1 MIINKS
7 IFYLLLVFCV
17 NFNALS
23 KENVHIVYE
32 IEGEII
38 TNVDIKNEKNYLFI
52 INPQLKSLNEAQ
64 LKEISKQSIIK
75 EKIKK
80 KEIIKYFKL
89 DQTDLYLNEL
99 INNLYLKLGFENEES
114 FKQYLSTFDLNLNNI
129 TKKLEIETFWNRLI
143 FEKYKNQININES
156 FITSKMNTE
165 KTKKSEKQYK
175 LLEIVIENK
184 NNINIDNEIE
194 KIKKSIE
201 EVGFKNTASLY
212 SVSDSSKLGGDI
224 GWINES
230 SLSTKI
236 LKELNNIK
244 IGDFV
249 KPINIGKNY
258 LILKI
263 ENIKS
268 EIIEVDKK
276 KKIEEIIQFE
286 KNRQLEQ
293 FSNIYFNQIKINTN
307 INEF

>member
-1 MIINKS
+1 MKINKS
-7 IFYLLLVFCV
+7 IFYLLLVFFV

-32 IEGEII
+32 IGGEII

-99 INNLYLKLGFENEES
+99 INNLYLKLGFQNEES
-114 FKQYLSTFDLNLNNI
+114 FKQYLSTFDLDLNNI
-129 TKKLEIETFWNRLI
+129 KKKFEVETFWNRLI

-156 FITSKMNTE
+156 FITSKMNIE

-276 KKIEEIIQFE
+276 KKIEKIIQFE

>member
-1 MIINKS
+1 MKINKS
-7 IFYLLLVFCV
+7 IFYLLLVFFL

-23 KENVHIVYE
+23 KENVYIVYE
-32 IEGEII
+32 IGGEII

-80 KEIIKYFKL
+80 REIIKYFKL

-99 INNLYLKLGFENEES
+99 INNLYLKLGFENGES
-114 FKQYLSTFDLNLNNI
+114 FKQYLSTYDLNLNNI

-156 FITSKMNTE
+156 FITSKMNIE

-276 KKIEEIIQFE
+276 KKIEKIIQFE

-293 FSNIYFNQIKINTN
+293 FSNIYFNQMKINTN

>member
-1 MIINKS
+1 MKINKS
-7 IFYLLLVFCV
+7 IFYLLLVFFV

-32 IEGEII
+32 IGGEII

-99 INNLYLKLGFENEES
+99 IDNLYLKLGFENEES

-129 TKKLEIETFWNRLI
+129 TKKLEMETFWNRLI
-143 FEKYKNQININES
+143 FEKYKNQININEG
-156 FITSKMNTE
+156 FITSKMNIE
-165 KTKKSEKQYK
+165 KKKESEKQYK
-175 LLEIVIENK
+175 LLEIVIKNNK
-184 NNINIDNEIE
+184 NVANEIE

-230 SLSTKI
+230 SLSNKI

-268 EIIEVDKK
+268 KIIEVDKK
-276 KKIEEIIQFE
+276 KKIEKIIRFE

>member
-7 IFYLLLVFCV
+7 IFYLLLVFFV
-17 NFNALS
+17 NFSALS

-32 IEGEII
+32 IEGEIV

-64 LKEISKQSIIK
+64 LKEISKQSVIK

-143 FEKYKNQININES
+143 FEKYKNQVNINES
-156 FITSKMNTE
+156 LITSKMNTE

-184 NNINIDNEIE
+184 NNTNIDNEIE

-249 KPINIGKNY
+249 GPINIGKNY

>member
-1 MIINKS
+1 MKINKS
-7 IFYLLLVFCV
+7 IFYLLLVFFV

-32 IEGEII
+32 IGGEII

-99 INNLYLKLGFENEES
+99 IKNLYLKLGFQNEES
-114 FKQYLSTFDLNLNNI
+114 FKQYLSTLDLNLNYI
-129 TKKLEIETFWNRLI
+129 KKKFEVETFWNRLI
-143 FEKYKNQININES
+143 FEKYKNQININEG
-156 FITSKMNTE
+156 FITSKMNIE
-165 KTKKSEKQYK
+165 KKKKNEKQYK
-175 LLEIVIENK
+175 LLEIVIK
-184 NNINIDNEIE
+184 NNINVTNEIE

-236 LKELNNIK
+236 LKELNNIE
-244 IGDFV
+244 IGNFV

-268 EIIEVDKK
+268 KIIEVDKK
-276 KKIEEIIQFE
+276 KEIEEIIRFE

>member
-1 MIINKS
+1 MKS
-7 IFYLLLVFCV
+7 KNILLLLLLI
-17 NFNALS
+17 LS
-23 KENVHIVYE
+23 S
-32 IEGEII
+32 
-38 TNVDIKNEKNYLFI
+38 LFI
-52 INPQLKSLNEAQ
+52 LNCN
-64 LKEISKQSIIK
+64 SYPIIGITHYSTAEQKK
-75 EKIKK
+75 EKTDVITWQLIK
-80 KEIIKYFKL
+80 
-89 DQTDLYLNEL
+89 
-99 INNLYLKLGFENEES
+99 INDTVIDKSKG
-114 FKQYLSTFDLNLNNI
+114 LSIRF
-129 TKKLEIETFWNRLI
+129 
-143 FEKYKNQININES
+143 
-156 FITSKMNTE
+156 
-165 KTKKSEKQYK
+165 
-175 LLEIVIENK
+175 
-184 NNINIDNEIE
+184 
-194 KIKKSIE
+194 
-201 EVGFKNTASLY
+201 FKNTASLY

-276 KKIEEIIQFE
+276 KKIEKIIQFE

-293 FSNIYFNQIKINTN
+293 FSNIYFNQMKINTN

>member
-1 MIINKS
+1 MIINKN
-7 IFYLLLVFCV
+7 IFYLLLVFFV

-32 IEGEII
+32 IGGEII

-99 INNLYLKLGFENEES
+99 IKNLYLKSGFQNEES
-114 FKQYLSTFDLNLNNI
+114 FKQYLSTLDLNLNYI
-129 TKKLEIETFWNRLI
+129 KKKFEVETFWNRLI

-156 FITSKMNTE
+156 FITSKMNIE
-165 KTKKSEKQYK
+165 KEKESEKQYK
-175 LLEIVIENK
+175 LLEIVIKNNK
-184 NNINIDNEIE
+184 NVANEIE

>member
-7 IFYLLLVFCV
+7 IFYLLLVFCL

-99 INNLYLKLGFENEES
+99 INNLYLKLGFQNEES

-156 FITSKMNTE
+156 FITSKMNEE
-165 KTKKSEKQYK
+165 KTKNNEKQYK

-276 KKIEEIIQFE
+276 KKIEKIIQFE

>member
-1 MIINKS
+1 MKINKS
-7 IFYLLLVFCV
+7 IFYLLLVFFV

-23 KENVHIVYE
+23 KENVYIVYE
-32 IEGEII
+32 IGGEII

-276 KKIEEIIQFE
+276 KKIEKIIQFE

>member
-7 IFYLLLVFCV
+7 IFYLLLIFLV

-32 IEGEII
+32 IGGEII

-99 INNLYLKLGFENEES
+99 INNLYLKLGFQNEEG
-114 FKQYLSTFDLNLNNI
+114 FKQHLSTFDLDLNNI
-129 TKKLEIETFWNRLI
+129 KKKFEVETFWNRLI
-143 FEKYKNQININES
+143 FEKYKNQININEG
-156 FITSKMNTE
+156 FITSKMNIE
-165 KTKKSEKQYK
+165 KKKKNEKQYK
-175 LLEIVIENK
+175 LLEIVIK
-184 NNINIDNEIE
+184 NNINVANEIE

-244 IGDFV
+244 IGNFV

-268 EIIEVDKK
+268 KIIEVDKK
-276 KKIEEIIQFE
+276 KKIEEIIRFE

-293 FSNIYFNQIKINTN
+293 FSNIYFNQMKINTN

>member
-1 MIINKS
+1 
-7 IFYLLLVFCV
+7 
-17 NFNALS
+17 
-23 KENVHIVYE
+23 
-32 IEGEII
+32 
-38 TNVDIKNEKNYLFI
+38 
-52 INPQLKSLNEAQ
+52 LK
-64 LKEISKQSIIK
+64 K
-75 EKIKK
+75 KIKK

-89 DQTDLYLNEL
+89 DQTDLYLDEL

-143 FEKYKNQININES
+143 FEKYKNQININEG

-184 NNINIDNEIE
+184 NNINMDNEIE

-212 SVSDSSKLGGDI
+212 SVSESSKLGGDI

-230 SLSTKI
+230 SLHIKI

>member
-1 MIINKS
+1 MKINKS
-7 IFYLLLVFCV
+7 IFYLLLVFFV

-32 IEGEII
+32 IGGEII

-143 FEKYKNQININES
+143 FEKYKNQININEG
-156 FITSKMNTE
+156 FITSKMNIE
-165 KTKKSEKQYK
+165 KTKKNEKQYK
-175 LLEIVIENK
+175 LLEIVIK
-184 NNINIDNEIE
+184 NNINVANEIE

-268 EIIEVDKK
+268 KIIEVDKK
-276 KKIEEIIQFE
+276 KEIEEIIRFE

>member
-1 MIINKS
+1 MKINKS
-7 IFYLLLVFCV
+7 IFYLLLVFFV

-32 IEGEII
+32 LGGEII

-80 KEIIKYFKL
+80 KEIIKYYKL

-99 INNLYLKLGFENEES
+99 INNLYLKLGFQNEES
-114 FKQYLSTFDLNLNNI
+114 FKQNLSTFNLNLNNI
-129 TKKLEIETFWNRLI
+129 KKKFEVETFWNRLI
-143 FEKYKNQININES
+143 FEKYKNQININEG
-156 FITSKMNTE
+156 FKTSKMNIE
-165 KTKKSEKQYK
+165 KKKESEKQYK
-175 LLEIVIENK
+175 LLEIVIKNNK
-184 NNINIDNEIE
+184 NVANEIE

-268 EIIEVDKK
+268 KIIEVDKK
-276 KKIEEIIQFE
+276 KKIEEIIRFE

>member
-1 MIINKS
+1 MKINKS
-7 IFYLLLVFCV
+7 IFYLLLVFFV

-32 IEGEII
+32 IGGEII

-89 DQTDLYLNEL
+89 DQTDLYLNKL

-156 FITSKMNTE
+156 FITSKMNIE

-175 LLEIVIENK
+175 LLEIVIK
-184 NNINIDNEIE
+184 NNINVANEIE

-201 EVGFKNTASLY
+201 QVGFKNTASLY

>member
-1 MIINKS
+1 
-7 IFYLLLVFCV
+7 
-17 NFNALS
+17 
-23 KENVHIVYE
+23 
-32 IEGEII
+32 
-38 TNVDIKNEKNYLFI
+38 
-52 INPQLKSLNEAQ
+52 
-64 LKEISKQSIIK
+64 
-75 EKIKK
+75 
-80 KEIIKYFKL
+80 
-89 DQTDLYLNEL
+89 
-99 INNLYLKLGFENEES
+99 
-114 FKQYLSTFDLNLNNI
+114 
-129 TKKLEIETFWNRLI
+129 
-143 FEKYKNQININES
+143 
-156 FITSKMNTE
+156 MNTE

-230 SLSTKI
+230 SLSNKI

-268 EIIEVDKK
+268 EIIEVNKK

>member
-7 IFYLLLVFCV
+7 IFYLLLVFCL

-52 INPQLKSLNEAQ
+52 INPLLKSLNEAQ
-64 LKEISKQSIIK
+64 LKEISKQSVIK

-89 DQTDLYLNEL
+89 DQTDLYLDEL

-143 FEKYKNQININES
+143 FEKYKNQININEG

-268 EIIEVDKK
+268 KIIEVDKN
-276 KKIEEIIQFE
+276 KKIEEIIRFE

>member
-1 MIINKS
+1 MKINKS
-7 IFYLLLVFCV
+7 IFYLLLVFFL

-23 KENVHIVYE
+23 KENVYIVYE
-32 IEGEII
+32 IGGEII
-38 TNVDIKNEKNYLFI
+38 TNVDIKNEKNYLVI

-156 FITSKMNTE
+156 FIKSKMNTE

-230 SLSTKI
+230 SLHIKI

-276 KKIEEIIQFE
+276 KKIEEIIRFE

>member
-1 MIINKS
+1 MKINKS
-7 IFYLLLVFCV
+7 IFYLLLVFFV

-32 IEGEII
+32 IGGEIV

-80 KEIIKYFKL
+80 KEIINYFKL

-99 INNLYLKLGFENEES
+99 INNLYLKLGFENGES
-114 FKQYLSTFDLNLNNI
+114 FKQYLSTYDLNLNNI

-156 FITSKMNTE
+156 FITSKMNIE
-165 KTKKSEKQYK
+165 KKKSEKQYK
-175 LLEIVIENK
+175 LLEIVIK
-184 NNINIDNEIE
+184 NNINVANEIE

-263 ENIKS
+263 ENI
-268 EIIEVDKK
+268 
-276 KKIEEIIQFE
+276 
-286 KNRQLEQ
+286 
-293 FSNIYFNQIKINTN
+293 
-307 INEF
+307 

>member
-1 MIINKS
+1 M
-7 IFYLLLVFCV
+7 
-17 NFNALS
+17 
-23 KENVHIVYE
+23 
-32 IEGEII
+32 
-38 TNVDIKNEKNYLFI
+38 
-52 INPQLKSLNEAQ
+52 
-64 LKEISKQSIIK
+64 
-75 EKIKK
+75 
-80 KEIIKYFKL
+80 
-89 DQTDLYLNEL
+89 
-99 INNLYLKLGFENEES
+99 YLKLGFQNEEN

-129 TKKLEIETFWNRLI
+129 KKKFEVETFWNRLI
-143 FEKYKNQININES
+143 FEKYKNQININEG
-156 FITSKMNTE
+156 FITSKMNIE
-165 KTKKSEKQYK
+165 KKKKNEKQYK
-175 LLEIVIENK
+175 LLEIVIK
-184 NNINIDNEIE
+184 NNINAANEIE

-268 EIIEVDKK
+268 KIIEVDKK
-276 KKIEEIIQFE
+276 KEIEEIIRFE

>member
-7 IFYLLLVFCV
+7 ILYLLLVFFV
-17 NFNALS
+17 NFSALS

-32 IEGEII
+32 IEGEIV

-64 LKEISKQSIIK
+64 LKEISKQSVIK

-143 FEKYKNQININES
+143 FEKYKNQVNINES

-184 NNINIDNEIE
+184 NNTNIDNEIE

>member
-1 MIINKS
+1 MKINKS
-7 IFYLLLVFCV
+7 IFYLLLVFFL

-23 KENVHIVYE
+23 KENVYIVYE
-32 IEGEII
+32 IGGEII

-99 INNLYLKLGFENEES
+99 INNLYLKLGFQNEEN

-129 TKKLEIETFWNRLI
+129 KKKFEVETFWNRLI
-143 FEKYKNQININES
+143 FEKYKNQININEG
-156 FITSKMNTE
+156 FITSKMNTK
-165 KTKKSEKQYK
+165 KTKNNEKQYK
-175 LLEIVIENK
+175 LLEIVFENK
-184 NNINIDNEIE
+184 NNISMDNEIE

-201 EVGFKNTASLY
+201 QVGFKNTASLY
-212 SVSDSSKLGGDI
+212 SVSNSSKLGGDI

-236 LKELNNIK
+236 SKELNNIE
-244 IGDFV
+244 IGDFI

-268 EIIEVDKK
+268 EVIEVDKNK
-276 KKIEEIIQFE
+276 KVEEIIKFE

>member
-7 IFYLLLVFCV
+7 IFYLLLVFCL

-99 INNLYLKLGFENEES
+99 INNLYLKLGFENGES
-114 FKQYLSTFDLNLNNI
+114 FKQYLSTYDLNLNNI

-143 FEKYKNQININES
+143 FEKYKNQININEG
-156 FITSKMNTE
+156 FITSKMDRE

-175 LLEIVIENK
+175 LLEILIENK
-184 NNINIDNEIE
+184 NN
-194 KIKKSIE
+194 
-201 EVGFKNTASLY
+201 
-212 SVSDSSKLGGDI
+212 
-224 GWINES
+224 
-230 SLSTKI
+230 
-236 LKELNNIK
+236 
-244 IGDFV
+244 
-249 KPINIGKNY
+249 GKNEMKFLIPTVIISVILLFPLSGTQVFFRIIRRNY
-258 LILKI
+258 LQVWKLI
-263 ENIKS
+263 
-268 EIIEVDKK
+268 
-276 KKIEEIIQFE
+276 
-286 KNRQLEQ
+286 
-293 FSNIYFNQIKINTN
+293 
-307 INEF
+307 

>member
-1 MIINKS
+1 MKINKS
-7 IFYLLLVFCV
+7 IFYLLLVFFV

-32 IEGEII
+32 IGGEII

-99 INNLYLKLGFENEES
+99 INNLYLKLGFQNEES
-114 FKQYLSTFDLNLNNI
+114 FKQHLSTFDLDLNNI
-129 TKKLEIETFWNRLI
+129 KKKLEVETFWNRLI
-143 FEKYKNQININES
+143 FEKYKNQININEG

>member
-1 MIINKS
+1 MKINKS
-7 IFYLLLVFCV
+7 IFYLLLVFFV

-32 IEGEII
+32 IGGEII

-99 INNLYLKLGFENEES
+99 INNLYLKLGFQNEES
-114 FKQYLSTFDLNLNNI
+114 FNQYLSTFDLNLNNI
-129 TKKLEIETFWNRLI
+129 KKKFEVETFWNRLI

-156 FITSKMNTE
+156 FITSKMNIE
-165 KTKKSEKQYK
+165 KEKESEKQYK
-175 LLEIVIENK
+175 LLEIVIKNNK
-184 NNINIDNEIE
+184 NVANEIE

-268 EIIEVDKK
+268 KIIEVDKN
-276 KKIEEIIQFE
+276 KKIEEIIRFE

>member
-7 IFYLLLVFCV
+7 IFYLLLVFCL

-89 DQTDLYLNEL
+89 DQTDLYLDEL

-156 FITSKMNTE
+156 FIKSKMNTE

-212 SVSDSSKLGGDI
+212 SVSESSKLGGDI

>member
-1 MIINKS
+1 MIINRS

-89 DQTDLYLNEL
+89 DQTDLYLDEL

-143 FEKYKNQININES
+143 FEKYKNQININEG
-156 FITSKMNTE
+156 FITNKMNTE

-184 NNINIDNEIE
+184 NNINMDNEIE

-212 SVSDSSKLGGDI
+212 SVSESSKLGGDI

-230 SLSTKI
+230 SLHIKI

-268 EIIEVDKK
+268 EIIEADKK

>member
-7 IFYLLLVFCV
+7 IFYLLLVFCL

-143 FEKYKNQININES
+143 FEKYKNQINISES

>member
-7 IFYLLLVFCV
+7 IFYLLLVFCL

-89 DQTDLYLNEL
+89 DQTDLYLDEL

-143 FEKYKNQININES
+143 FEKYKNQININEG

-184 NNINIDNEIE
+184 NNINMDNEIE

-212 SVSDSSKLGGDI
+212 SVSESSKLGGDI

-230 SLSTKI
+230 SLHIKI

>member
-7 IFYLLLVFCV
+7 IFYLLLIFFV

-38 TNVDIKNEKNYLFI
+38 TNVDIKNERNYLFI

-64 LKEISKQSIIK
+64 LKEVSKQSIIK

-89 DQTDLYLNEL
+89 DQTDLYLNKL
-99 INNLYLKLGFENEES
+99 INNLYLKLGFENEKS
-114 FKQYLSTFDLNLNNI
+114 FKQYLSTFDLDLNNI
-129 TKKLEIETFWNRLI
+129 KKKLEIETFWNRLI
-143 FEKYKNQININES
+143 FEKYRNQININEG
-156 FITSKMNTE
+156 FIANKMNTE

-175 LLEIVIENK
+175 LLEIVIKNK
-184 NNINIDNEIE
+184 NNINMNDEID
-194 KIKKSIE
+194 KIKKSIKQ
-201 EVGFKNTASLY
+201 VGFKNTASLY
-212 SVSDSSKLGGDI
+212 SVSNSSKLGGDI